1 MRGAYV
7 IIGFALLLFA
17 ILIYPIQVPWMEWTG
32 GLFPTLQYKPFS
44 LAPVAYIFATIGV
57 ISIIFGLT
65 ENDMIRVL
73 LTFIAVITCIAFM
86 TGFISFESLEKFL
99 GQIKIEV

>member
-7 IIGFALLLFA
+7 IIGLALLLFA
-17 ILIYPIQVPWMEWTG
+17 ILIYPIQVPRIEWTG
-32 GLFPTLQYKPFS
+32 GLFPMLQYKPFS

-65 ENDMIRVL
+65 ENDMIRII
-73 LTFIAVITCIAFM
+73 LTFLAVITCIAFL
-86 TGFISFESLEKFL
+86 TGYITPEK
-99 GQIKIEV
+99 IRITP